1 MMRPTLLPR
10 TLSARVLVLAGI
22 LLAASAD
29 AHHSFSMFDQAREV
43 VLTGVVREFQWTNP
57 HTWIELDVT
66 TAEGAVQGWSL
77 ESGSTN
83 ALKRQGWSRSSVK
96 AGDRVRVVI
105 NPLRSGEKGGA
116 LLGIVLADGTVRG
129 KPVEAK

>member
-1 MMRPTLLPR
+1 MRTKA
-10 TLSARVLVLAGI
+10 LSTGVVGMLVALAG
-22 LLAASAD
+22 LLGAAGSN
-29 AHHSFSMFDQAREV
+29 AHHSFSMFDQAQEV

-66 TAEGAVQGWSL
+66 TADGAVQGWSL

-129 KPVEAK
+129 KPVELK